1 MLVLIGL
8 VVTIGGVI
16 WMFIS
21 EDLRTRRRLKFLE
34 ELEGPNNENS

>member
-1 MLVLIGL
+1 MLLLLGLIA
-8 VVTIGGVI
+8 VIGGVV

-34 ELEGPNNENS
+34 ELEGLNNENS